1 VPDPPT
7 LLVVED
13 DPHIRLLVVEL
24 LLDAGYQVEEA
35 QDGTEAVQTL
45 DRHSAAPGGL
55 GGVLLDMMLPGVNGL
70 GVLRRFQELGF
81 TAPVLAMSAST
92 DMLAAARSEGA
103 HATVAKPFD
112 LPQLLDLVAEHF
124 QH

>member
-1 VPDPPT
+1 VPDAPA

-13 DPHIRLLVVEL
+13 DPDVRLLVVEL

-35 QDGTEAVQTL
+35 QDGTEAVETL
-45 DRHSAAPGGL
+45 ERHSTAPGRL
-55 GGVLLDMMLPGVNGL
+55 GGVLLDMMLPGVDGL

-81 TAPVLAMSAST
+81 TAPVLAMSASSE
-92 DMLAAARSEGA
+92 MLKAARSEGA
-103 HATVAKPFD
+103 DATVAKPFEI
-112 LPQLLDLVAEHF
+112 LQLLQLVAKHC